1 MKIHHHHEP
10 WEYMEIENLLS
21 TPKFQKIKDLARI
34 ELDKYKKE
42 GANTRRGQYVR
53 YLDEDILPEINK
65 VFDML
70 PRRESTGTLKKLLHW
85 AITPPGVNYPMHVDN
100 KSRLSTVT
108 FYVAPENNIGTII
121 GDNPSTND
129 NGDHNPPNLP
139 SKNEYELTWKLN
151 KAFVHC
157 GGSKKWHRMR
167 SNDQDR
173 IILSSFLVQ
182 PDLIINGRPELD
194 HLLDLDERP

>member
-1 MKIHHHHEP
+1 
-10 WEYMEIENLLS
+10 MEIEDLLP
-21 TPKFQKIKDLARI
+21 TPKFEKIQNLARI

-42 GANTRRGQYVR
+42 GTNTYMGQYVR
-53 YLDEDILPEINK
+53 WLDEDILPETNK

-85 AITPPGVNYPMHVDN
+85 AITPANSSYPTHIDN
-100 KSRLSTVT
+100 KTRLSTVA
-108 FYVAPENNIGTII
+108 FYVAPENNVGTIVCE
-121 GDNPSTND
+121 NSSTND

-139 SKNEYELTWKLN
+139 SKNEYELTWKPN

-157 GGSKKWHRMR
+157 SGPKKWHRMR
-167 SNDQDR
+167 SNNQDR